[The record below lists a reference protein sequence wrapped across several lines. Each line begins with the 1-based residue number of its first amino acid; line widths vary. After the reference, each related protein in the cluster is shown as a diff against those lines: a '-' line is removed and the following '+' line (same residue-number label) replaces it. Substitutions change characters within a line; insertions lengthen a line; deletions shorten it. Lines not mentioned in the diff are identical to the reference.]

1 MNKKSKQNKKNMRR
15 DVKQGVVEI
24 MRQELKD
31 IDCLLDDY
39 FESQPND
46 MGQKWFS
53 FNESR
58 VMDDGEVLRISVW
71 SLNNDVMVNNPLFD
85 SHYVWVGDVIA
96 ILDEKG
102 KLKFN
107 KENTRKGKVAD
118 DIFEMFKGFCGGKV
132 ACSFPEVVEVKLKI

>member
-1 MNKKSKQNKKNMRR
+1 MKKRTKKTKPIKKSVQN
-15 DVKQGVVEI
+15 GVVEI

-46 MGQKWFS
+46 YGQKWFS
-53 FNESR
+53 FNEAE
-58 VMDDGEVLRISVW
+58 VMGDEEVLRISVW
-71 SLNNDVMVNNPLFD
+71 SLNNDIVADNEFFD
-85 SHYVWVGDVIA
+85 TYYIWVGDIIA
-96 ILDEKG
+96 SLDRKG
-102 KLKFN
+102 KLKFK

-118 DIFEMFKGFCGGKV
+118 DIFDIFKGFCGGKV